1 MNLPRY
7 EDHETDFLEAMATH
21 FCFTG
26 KNRLVFVKRFRE
38 QYAEWNDKTLADD
51 LEVDLLEGTK
61 KKEVDLLE
69 GTKTKDAAIVLR
81 DRLKTICHKLED
93 EGCDFKRTTTGR
105 WKIGKAWLRNEL
117 FPQWA
122 KTRGLITETLL
133 TLEQLWQ
140 KLKGKSRKTDKMGP
154 KLAPGI
160 STLEMWE
167 SPSNYLPTVR
177 LGSHIE
183 IHIELETTGHLIL
196 LEKGTSGKLWCLC
209 PSFFA
214 PQSYL
219 KPGKVVLPQEN
230 SRQKSFKVSGI
241 PGKEEIVAIIA
252 PTDPPFPW
260 LPKPDQNPLLLQEIH
275 LQELLEY
282 FEGRPE
288 SSILY
293 MDYAITS
300 S

>member
-38 QYAEWNDKTLADD
+38 QYAELNDKTFAD
-51 LEVDLLEGTK
+51 EWENDLLEGTK
-61 KKEVDLLE
+61 GNEPE
-69 GTKTKDAAIVLR
+69 IVLR
-81 DRLKTICHKLED
+81 ERLKSICKKLED
-93 EGCDFKRTTTGR
+93 EGCDFKKITKGR

-122 KTRGLITETLL
+122 KARGLITETLL
-133 TLEQLWQ
+133 TLEQLWNQ
-140 KLKGKSRKTDKMGP
+140 LKLKATPTDKMRP
-154 KLAPGI
+154 EILPEI
-160 STLEMWE
+160 STLDMFEPL
-167 SPSNYLPTVR
+167 SDDGKKVK
-177 LGSHIE
+177 LGSQIQFHL
-183 IHIELETTGHLIL
+183 ELETTGYLIL
-196 LEKGTSGKLWCLC
+196 LDKGTSGRLWCLC

-230 SRQKSFKVSGI
+230 SKQKSFKVSGI

-252 PTDPPFPW
+252 PNSPTIDW
-260 LPKPDQNPLLLQEIH
+260 LPKPDQNPLPLQECH
-275 LQELLEY
+275 LQELLKY
-282 FEGRPE
+282 LEGCPK

-293 MDYAITS
+293 MDYTVTLP
-300 S
+300 